1 MGKDQRISAAGL
13 SAADGALLALLRRL
27 EAEGYGFVT
36 PTPLTHSRILK
47 RPQMAQARNVRDVL
61 GWSLPFAR
69 DLLDPELFALLEAG
83 GALARDGELWRSTL
97 RVSRL
102 HGLLFLHSAYPTE
115 AEDSVFLGP
124 DSYRFAD
131 FIQGQL
137 AGRSWLGQVV
147 DVGGGAGVGAITAA
161 KGRAV
166 RELVLTDVNPNA
178 LRLARINAAHA
189 GQPLIAVEAP
199 DLDGAPEGC
208 DLILA
213 NPPYIVVPKGRDYRH
228 GGGMHG
234 AEVSLAWARAALD
247 KLAPGGRFLLYTGSA
262 ILEGGRDELRGAL
275 ATLAAER
282 GAALAY
288 RELDPDVFGEE
299 LETPAYADVERI
311 AVVGAVLTRPR
322 AARG

>member
-1 MGKDQRISAAGL
+1 MPKDHAIPTTDLAAP
-13 SAADGALLALLRRL
+13 DRALLELLGRLDALS
-27 EAEGYGFVT
+27 YDFVT
-36 PTPLTHSRILK
+36 TTPLTHGRIFK
-47 RPQMAQARNVRDVL
+47 RKAVAEDLRDVL
-61 GWSLPFAR
+61 GWSRPFR
-69 DLLDPELFALLEAG
+69 RETLDAEIFALLEAG
-83 GALARDGELWRSTL
+83 EALQAEGELWRASL

-131 FIQGQL
+131 FIAGQL
-137 AGRSWLGQVV
+137 AGRSWLGHVV
-147 DVGGGAGVGAITAA
+147 DIGGGAGVGALTAA
-161 KGRAV
+161 QGRTV
-166 RELVLTDVNPNA
+166 RELIVTDVNPKA

-199 DLDGAPEGC
+199 DLEGAPDGA

-213 NPPYIVVPKGRDYRH
+213 NPPYIVDPKARDYRH

-234 AEVSLAWARAALD
+234 AEVSVDWARAALG

-262 ILEGGRDELRGAL
+262 SLGGGRDELREALEAL
-275 ATLAAER
+275 AEEH

-311 AVVGAVLTRPR
+311 AVVGATLTRPR
-322 AARG
+322 AKEA